1 MNVGSAIVDI
11 RARRRF
17 VDPRAAVSLIV
28 LRLGLFGCQRQAQY
42 PVREPID
49 GGFGSVSL
57 EVGADDCPAV
67 TFTLSPGVAHIGE
80 SISVAAFASDSD
92 PAATLTVSW
101 TATFGLFADPAS
113 ASTTYECP
121 GRDHAG
127 PQTIAV
133 SVSDGSCVTTKK
145 ATISC
150 LALADGGGP
159 ATIGAGGAGDAGA
172 GCANADPTTCEG
184 DACNTCTNDNCY
196 TLISTS
202 MNGSVP
208 IAGCDIFVSDD
219 ERARCQKLYACMRDS
234 GCVKNSDP
242 SGCWCGSVDTYECE
256 TGMTPA
262 NGPCVQQF
270 ADAAG
275 NSDPT
280 VINDRLTD
288 SRYPLGGAINLA
300 ACRSVSCSRLSDP
313 PNPVCSF

>member
-1 MNVGSAIVDI
+1 MNVRSSIVDVS
-11 RARRRF
+11 ARRRL
-17 VDPRAAVSLIV
+17 VDPRAALSLIV
-28 LRLGLFGCQRQAQY
+28 LRFGLFGCQRQPQY

-49 GGFGSVSL
+49 SGFGSVDL
-57 EVGADDCPAV
+57 AITADDCPAV
-67 TFTLSPGVAHIGE
+67 TFTLSPGVSHIGE

-92 PAATLTVSW
+92 PAAALTFSW
-101 TATFGLFADPAS
+101 TASFGSFADPNS
-113 ASTTYECP
+113 AATTYGCP

-133 SVSDGSCVTTKK
+133 SVSDGSCATTKK
-145 ATISC
+145 ATLFC

-159 ATIGAGGAGDAGA
+159 ATTGAGGAGDAGA
-172 GCANADPTTCEG
+172 SCANADPTTCEG
-184 DACNTCTNDNCY
+184 DPCNACTNENCD
-196 TLISTS
+196 TLISAS
-202 MNGSVP
+202 VDSRVP

-219 ERARCQKLYACMRDS
+219 ERARCERLYACMRDS
-234 GCVKNSDP
+234 GCVENSDP
-242 SGCWCGSVDTYECE
+242 SKCWCGSVDTYECE

-270 ADAAG
+270 IDAAG
-275 NSDPT
+275 NSDAT

-313 PNPVCSF
+313 PNPVCSL